1 MMKEKGKYIGINQ
14 RIPFKVLND
23 GIIRLLQSGENTLND
38 FRQDMSQYS
47 KGVNRIEKASK
58 YAIQTLSRPTIIKT
72 IQSKFDPETFNL
84 LSETDRKAMVL
95 CLLALT
101 YPITYDMLVSLSAI
115 FKVQPQVNR
124 STINSK
130 MSAHYGSNRTLDIA
144 IDALIPMII
153 ELNTIKRTK
162 VSIYELEARKTI
174 KNPFISELYIYTDIK
189 LSGSKTILFDDLQFR
204 PWFMYFAPALNL
216 NKMSILKHSE
226 GRVGGGYVGI
236 RN

>member
-1 MMKEKGKYIGINQ
+1 MKEKRKYIGINQ
-14 RIPFKVLND
+14 RVPFNVLND
-23 GIIRLLQSGENTLND
+23 GIIRLLQSEEVTLND
-38 FRQDMSQYS
+38 FRHDMAQYS
-47 KGVNRIEKASK
+47 KGANRIDKASK
-58 YAIQTLSRPTIIKT
+58 YAMQILSRPTIIKA
-72 IQSKFDPETFNL
+72 IQSKFNPESYNF

-130 MSAHYGSNRTLDIA
+130 MSAIYGSNRTLDIA

-153 ELNTIKRTK
+153 ELSTVRRSK
-162 VSIYELEARKTI
+162 VSIYEIEARKAI

-189 LSGSKTILFDDLQFR
+189 LSGSKTILLDDLQIR
-204 PWFMYFAPALNL
+204 PWYMYFEPVLNL
-216 NKMSILKHSE
+216 NKMTILKHSE
-226 GRVGGGYVGI
+226 GRVGGGYVGV
-236 RN
+236 RT